1 MLDEPTFLQAIGA
14 DPDDD
19 GPRLLFADFLDEK
32 GDPAS
37 VARAEFIRVQCALN
51 SLAEGDPA
59 TTAISDREKM
69 LLEANW
75 RTWIRPACQAL
86 GEPLPTGPVRQPTTR
101 PERYSIR
108 WLDPSYRQSHFIEQA
123 WSDGGDIPYFHSCQ
137 FRRGFIA
144 HVALVAKEYRSAQHV
159 ARLWE
164 RLPLDGLT
172 LANFEPGD
180 LHQIL
185 RSIDVSRLRSLE
197 LISTSDASVEF
208 VAKTRNIGPL
218 RELVL
223 RGIWRYDEFFKLDPT
238 DRERLGKV
246 IVAGAAD
253 RPWPWRYYR

>member
-32 GDPAS
+32 GDSAS
-37 VARAEFIRVQCALN
+37 VAWAEFIRVQCALN
-51 SLAEGDPA
+51 SLGQGDPSA
-59 TTAISDREKM
+59 AAVRAREKT

-86 GEPLPTGPVRQPTTR
+86 GEPLPTGPVRQPTSK

-108 WLDPSYRQSHFIEQA
+108 WLDASYRQSHFIEQA
-123 WSDGGDIPYFHSCQ
+123 RSDGGDTPYFYSCQ

-144 HVALVAKEYRSAQHV
+144 HVALVAKEYRSARHV

-164 RLPLDGLT
+164 RLPIDGLT
-172 LANFEPGD
+172 LANFEAAEIF
-180 LHQIL
+180 QIL
-185 RSIDVSRLRSLE
+185 HLIDPSRLRSLE
-197 LISTSDASVEF
+197 LLFTPSQSVEF
-208 VAKTRNIGPL
+208 VASTPSVGPL

-223 RGIWRYDEFFKLDPT
+223 RGIT
-238 DRERLGKV
+238 DDQNLAEVIRLAPQRLGEIMV
-246 IVAGAAD
+246 IKTPDV
-253 RPWPWRYYR
+253 PWPWRYYQ

>member
-1 MLDEPTFLQAIGA
+1 MLDEPTFLEAIGEA
-14 DPDDD
+14 PDDD

-51 SLAEGDPA
+51 ELEPGDPSA
-59 TTAISDREKM
+59 AAVRAREQA

-86 GEPLPTGPVRQPTTR
+86 GEPLPTGPVRQPTST

-108 WLDPSYRQSHFIEQA
+108 WLEPFYRQSHFIEQS

-144 HVALVAKEYRSAQHV
+144 HVALMAKEYRSARHV

-164 RLPLDGLT
+164 RLPIDGLT
-172 LANFEPGD
+172 LVSFEAAAIF
-180 LHQIL
+180 QIL
-185 RSIDVSRLRSLE
+185 HLIDASRLRSLE
-197 LISTSDASVEF
+197 LIDTSSRSVELIASTPD
-208 VAKTRNIGPL
+208 VGPL

-223 RGIWRYDEFFKLDPT
+223 RGIT
-238 DRERLGKV
+238 DRENLAEVMRLAEQRLGEI
-246 IVAGAAD
+246 IVMATPD
-253 RPWPWRYYR
+253 DPWPWRYYQ